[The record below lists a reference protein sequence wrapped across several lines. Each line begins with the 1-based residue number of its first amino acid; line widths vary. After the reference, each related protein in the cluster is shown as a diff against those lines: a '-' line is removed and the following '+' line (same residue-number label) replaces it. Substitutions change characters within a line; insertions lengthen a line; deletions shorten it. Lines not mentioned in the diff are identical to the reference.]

1 MNSLTLIL
9 VLLDV
14 IPEITFAIC
23 VFSRFQ
29 SNLLSDFR
37 IKSHSQQIRPQFDSI
52 IANYPISFEEQPTL
66 MQKFDNCDSSE
77 KVAMS

>member
-1 MNSLTLIL
+1 MNSSVLIL

-52 IANYPISFEEQPTL
+52 IANYPICFKNHQTL
-66 MQKFDNCDSSE
+66 MQKFDHCDSSE